1 MSKITNLKY
10 FKEVLLTILF
20 IVGSFFTYQG
30 VFLAFPFIT
39 NHGKGLFTYLPTFLL
54 MGVPLFSF
62 IIFYLYYHVYNYQ
75 TKWKLIHIYAVS
87 LLIVMGYSLIDQILV
102 NSLLIGW
109 DKIFGV
115 ITPLFPFDVLVGQ
128 VISLIIGIVAIVWCY
143 QHKSYKLITKTSDII
158 VRKRHYAAFI
168 FMSAF
173 AMYFLGDLMTVV
185 TYFNEPI
192 DSNWWGMIPFLL
204 EMLLLPL
211 ALFLYVLYEHKDEKD
226 KIKFQLKGIIILGSS
241 TLIIGLYMLI
251 VSLINPYIVQD
262 SLGGFYCIGYAI
274 KTPFGIFII
283 IVGDLL
289 VLTLS
294 IINLVKKVH
303 QNEQK

>member
-1 MSKITNLKY
+1 MSKITNFKY

-30 VFLAFPFIT
+30 VFLALPFIT
-39 NHGKGLFTYLPTFLL
+39 NYGRGLFTYLPTFLL

-75 TKWKLIHIYAVS
+75 TKWQLIHIYAIS
-87 LLIVMGYSLIDQILV
+87 LIIIMSYSLIDQILV

-109 DKIFGV
+109 DKVFGV
-115 ITPLFPFDVLVGQ
+115 ITPLFPFDVLFGQ
-128 VISLIIGIVAIVWCY
+128 VVALGIGIISLYWCHR
-143 QHKSYKLITKTSDII
+143 HKSYKSITKTSDII
-158 VRKRHYAAFI
+158 VRKRHYVAFI
-168 FMSAF
+168 FMAAF
-173 AMYFLGDLMTVV
+173 AMYFLGDFMTLF

-192 DSNWWGMIPFLL
+192 DTNWWGMIPFLL

-211 ALFLYVLYEHKDEKD
+211 LVFVYVLYEHKDEKD
-226 KIKFQLKGIIILGSS
+226 KTKFQLKAIIIVGSIS
-241 TLIIGLYMLI
+241 LLIGLYMLI
-251 VSLINPYIVQD
+251 VSIINPYIVQD

-274 KTPFGIFII
+274 KIPFGIFII

-289 VLTLS
+289 VLSLS
-294 IINLVKKVH
+294 VVNLVKKFH
-303 QNEQK
+303 KNEQK

>member
-10 FKEVLLTILF
+10 FKEVLLAFLF
-20 IVGSFFTYQG
+20 IIGSFFTYQG
-30 VFLAFPFIT
+30 VFLALPFVT
-39 NHGKGLFTYLPTFLL
+39 NYGRGLFTYLPTFLL

-62 IIFYLYYHVYNYQ
+62 IIFYLFYHVYNYQ
-75 TKWKLIHIYAVS
+75 TKWRLIHIYAVS
-87 LLIVMGYSLIDQILV
+87 LIIIMVYSIIDQILV

-109 DKIFGV
+109 DKVFGV

-128 VISLIIGIVAIVWCY
+128 VISLFIGIIALIWCFK
-143 QHKSYKLITKTSDII
+143 HKSYKLIEKTSDI
-158 VRKRHYAAFI
+158 VVKKRHYVAFI
-168 FMSAF
+168 FMAAF
-173 AMYFLGDLMTVV
+173 SMYFLGDLMTIV

-211 ALFLYVLYEHKDEKD
+211 ALLLYVIYEHKDEKD
-226 KIKFQLKGIIILGSS
+226 KSKFQLKGIVILGSI
-241 TLIIGLYMLI
+241 TLFIGLYMLI
-251 VSLINPYIVQD
+251 VSFINPYIVQD

-274 KTPFGIFII
+274 KIPFGIFII
-283 IVGDLL
+283 LFGTIL

-303 QNEQK
+303 RNE